1 MIFKASILSKTPA
14 DFIVQLRFKELQK
27 ISHKQPL
34 KKNKTRFCIFGD
46 SAQIYPTLR
55 VTCAGNKRLARQI
68 LRLPA

>member
-34 KKNKTRFCIFGD
+34 KKIKLD
-46 SAQIYPTLR
+46 SVFLVILLKSIQ
-55 VTCAGNKRLARQI
+55 RLV
-68 LRLPA
+68 